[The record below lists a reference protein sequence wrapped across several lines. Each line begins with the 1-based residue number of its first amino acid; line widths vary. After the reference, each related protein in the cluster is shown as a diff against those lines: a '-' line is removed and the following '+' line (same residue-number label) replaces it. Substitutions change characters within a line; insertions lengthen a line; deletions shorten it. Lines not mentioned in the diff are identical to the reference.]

1 MGLNLQQVWRG
12 ATGEEALPNAVSTAQ
27 MQALG
32 EAPFKGQSSP
42 LGAGES
48 VAPRVYVSPL
58 YHKRRTVF
66 TQVRWGV
73 KDRLEEKKEIGG
85 QD

>member
-1 MGLNLQQVWRG
+1 M
-12 ATGEEALPNAVSTAQ
+12 GEEALPNAVSTAQ

-48 VAPRVYVSPL
+48 VAPRCMCHL
-58 YHKRRTVF
+58 F
-66 TQVRWGV
+66 TTR
-73 KDRLEEKKEIGG
+73 EE
-85 QD
+85 QSSLR